1 MRLPLVGGF
10 MTKDS
15 GNGMKI
21 VGAIILF
28 CLAFYTV
35 AVFVVYIEDDWKTP
49 SFSSAAVPLSRSH

>member
-1 MRLPLVGGF
+1 

>member
-1 MRLPLVGGF
+1 

-28 CLAFYTV
+28 CVALYTV
-35 AVFVVYIEDDWKTP
+35 SIFVVYIADDWRTP
-49 SFSSAAVPLSRSH
+49 AFSSAAVPTTRVH

>member
-1 MRLPLVGGF
+1 

-35 AVFVVYIEDDWKTP
+35 ATFVVYIADDWRTP
-49 SFSSAAVPLSRSH
+49 SFSSAAVPATRAH